1 VSDPVDLVVRGTK
14 VALPGG
20 LQPAAVLIGGEQI
33 TGIVGHDEAPAGVDV
48 LDAGDRLVFPGL
60 VDSHVHVN
68 EPGRTHWEGFATA
81 TTAAGA
87 GGTTTI
93 VDMPLNSIPP
103 TIDVPALAAKRRAAM
118 GQCAV
123 DVGFWGGLTPQS
135 VDDIGE
141 LAGEGVCGFKA
152 FLVDSGVPE
161 FPPVTEDVLRKALPK
176 LAALGL
182 PLLVHAEFPGLIR
195 NCPPGGSYLDH
206 LGARPSGAEDAAV
219 KMLADLVE
227 ETGASVHVL
236 HLASGDA
243 VELIAGAQQRGLPIT
258 AETCPH
264 YLIFA
269 AEDIDPRATVFKCAP
284 PIREARH
291 RELLWEGLAGGVL
304 GMVVSDH
311 SPAPPEMKQSAG
323 DFAAAWGG
331 ISSLQLRLAATW
343 TAASARGIAAED
355 LVGWLA
361 TAPAR
366 LAGLDKGTIEVG
378 KDADLMVWDPD
389 AEFTV
394 EPAALHHRHR
404 LSPYEGM
411 TMRGV
416 VETTVLRGQ
425 VVSRNGGGDPAHGA
439 LLARSHP

>member
-1 VSDPVDLVVRGTK
+1 MTDDLVVRGTR
-14 VALPGG
+14 VALPVG
-20 LQPAAVLIGGEQI
+20 LQPAAVTVTGGRI
-33 TGIVGHDEAPAGVDV
+33 TGVVGHGDGPAGANV

-68 EPGRTHWEGFATA
+68 EPGRTSWEGFATA
-81 TTAAGA
+81 TRAASA
-87 GGTTTI
+87 GGTTAI

-103 TIDVPALAAKRRAAM
+103 TIDRASLAAKRRAAV

-123 DVGFWGGLTPQS
+123 DVAFWGGLTPDS
-135 VDDIGE
+135 VDEIE
-141 LAGEGVCGFKA
+141 ALAGEGVCGFKA
-152 FLVDSGVPE
+152 FLVDSGVSE
-161 FPPVTEDVLRKALPK
+161 FPPVSEDVLRKALPK
-176 LAALGL
+176 LGALGL
-182 PLLVHAEFPGLIR
+182 PLLVHAELPGLIR
-195 NCPPGGSYLDH
+195 NCPSGGSYLDH
-206 LGARPSGAEDAAV
+206 LAARPSAAEDGAV
-219 KMLADLVE
+219 KMLTDLVE
-227 ETGASVHVL
+227 ETGAAVHIL

-243 VELIAGAQQRGLPIT
+243 VELLAAAQKRGLPIT

-264 YLIFA
+264 YLVFA
-269 AEDIDPRATVFKCAP
+269 AEDIDPRATLFKCAP
-284 PIREARH
+284 PIRERRH
-291 RELLWEGLAGGVL
+291 RELLWEGMAAGTV

-311 SPAPPEMKQSAG
+311 SPAPPEMKQSSG

-343 TAASARGIAAED
+343 TAAAARGIAVEK

-366 LAGLDKGTIEVG
+366 LAGLDKGTIEPG
-378 KDADLMVWDPD
+378 KDADLIVWDPD

-394 EPAALHHRHR
+394 EPAGLHHRHP

-416 VETTVLRGQ
+416 VETTIVRGRVVARNGE
-425 VVSRNGGGDPAHGA
+425 VVSQNGA
-439 LLARSHP
+439 LLAREHR